1 MLQWEETKKF
11 IADTAIYNISTA
23 GQDKDSSQ
31 RRITSQLKEELK
43 AKVVSFKQLIASR
56 GRNKESTMSL
66 ILYMVDKLLDFEQ
79 EQQAVNKLLELLNIL
94 MD

>member
-1 MLQWEETKKF
+1 M
-11 IADTAIYNISTA
+11 
-23 GQDKDSSQ
+23 
-31 RRITSQLKEELK
+31 KEELK
-43 AKVVSFKQLIASR
+43 AKVVSIKQLIASR

>member
-1 MLQWEETKKF
+1 M
-11 IADTAIYNISTA
+11 
-23 GQDKDSSQ
+23 
-31 RRITSQLKEELK
+31 KEELR

>member
-1 MLQWEETKKF
+1 M
-11 IADTAIYNISTA
+11 
-23 GQDKDSSQ
+23 
-31 RRITSQLKEELK
+31 KEELK